1 MDDILL
7 FLGMLIIF
15 AAVLFIAWLT
25 AKLLGR
31 KMAGASNNKLM
42 RVVETLPLG
51 MDRCLY
57 LIQAGEHYFLFYAT
71 RKSMVPVSEIK
82 LDEDALA
89 ARDEA
94 EEKNGGFD
102 FSRVFDFYSSLGKKG
117 KRAKDEVDSGWR
129 QEDIGQRPFSGLS
142 DNVQK
147 LRRLNRKEDQDNG

>member
-1 MDDILL
+1 MDDFLL
-7 FLGMLIIF
+7 LLGMLIIF

-31 KMAGASNNKLM
+31 KMAGASKNKLM

-82 LDEDALA
+82 LDEGALA

-94 EEKNGGFD
+94 EENNSGFD
-102 FSRVFDFYSSLGKKG
+102 FRRIFDFYSSLGRKG
-117 KRAKDEVDSGWR
+117 KRNKEEADSGWQ
-129 QEDIGQRPFSGLS
+129 QEDMGQRQLSGLS
-142 DNVQK
+142 ENVQK
-147 LRRLNRKEDQDNG
+147 LRRLSRNEDHYNG